1 MGANGAILGR
11 FGAVWGGLGRFG
23 LSAAGAAVGAH
34 GGRFGRFGLSAAGAA
49 VGAHGQGGFPQGG
62 ISSALQAL
70 LRADSLLR

>member
-1 MGANGAILGR
+1 M
-11 FGAVWGGLGRFG
+11 
-23 LSAAGAAVGAH
+23 GAH

-62 ISSALQAL
+62 LSSALQAL